1 MNELVSLK
9 KNIISYSPESKFQDI
24 ETILQD
30 RFENGE
36 FIIDWKF
43 EDLHDPFML
52 KDMQKAV
59 DRIRLAYDKKER
71 VMIFGDYDVDWV
83 TSTSILMHFF
93 RKIWLDASYR
103 VPHRVRDWYWMKKYF
118 IDEMKNLWVN
128 LVVTVDCWT
137 KDLEVISYAKSLW
150 IDVVVTDHHA
160 VPDVISEDAIAVV
173 NPKRDDC
180 NYMYKNLAWA
190 WVAFKLVQALAPLF
204 LQGEELE
211 KYLKSTIDIAAIWT
225 VADCMRLTW
234 ENRIIVQEWLRQI
247 RNSRSLGIQKL
258 IWEKINSDLDADVF
272 WFTIW
277 PRLNAAWRMDT
288 PYKAVN
294 LILNNWS
301 ELDKIIAEIE
311 KLNEERK
318 YYTKKFVDDALNKV
332 NPSDNI
338 IFYISPAIEHWII
351 WIVAWRLTEQFY
363 KPSIVLKDEW
373 DKLVASCRSPEY
385 FSIVEKL
392 TEFQDYFISFWWHK
406 QAAWFSISKEKF
418 VEFKTKILQD
428 VNKMDF
434 SQYKKVIKVDKIV
447 ELDELWFSFLNKI
460 NKYKPF
466 WLWNEKPIF
475 MVRNLN
481 YEKLE
486 FLWQNSRD
494 HLRFFTKHWF
504 KIFAFYFWDFYE
516 EIKRSWRP
524 VSIVFDITED
534 VWMGKKNLML
544 KVIDIILE

>member
-1 MNELVSLK
+1 MIEKLSLK
-9 KNIISYSPESKFQDI
+9 KNIIKYRPESISEDI
-24 ETILQD
+24 IDILEK

-43 EDLHDPFML
+43 EDLHDPYQL
-52 KDMQKAV
+52 KDMDKAV
-59 DRIRLAYDKKER
+59 KRIKEAKEKGQR
-71 VMIFGDYDVDWV
+71 VMIFWDYDVDWV

-103 VPHRVRDWYWMKKYF
+103 VPHRVKDWYWMKKYF
-118 IDEMKNLWVN
+118 IDEMKELWVN

-137 KDLEVISYAKSLW
+137 KDLDVISHAKNLW
-150 IDVVVTDHHA
+150 IDIVVTDHHA
-160 VPDVISEDAIAVV
+160 VPDVISEEAIAVI

-190 WVAFKLVQALAPLF
+190 WVAFKLVQALAPEF
-204 LQGEELE
+204 LEKSEVE

-234 ENRIIVQEWLRQI
+234 ENRIIVQEGLRQI
-247 RNSRSLGIQKL
+247 RNCRSLWIQKL
-258 IWEKINSDLDADVF
+258 LWEKLNEDLDADIF

-277 PRLNAAWRMDT
+277 PRLNAAWRMDS

-294 LILNNWS
+294 LLLNNGQNI
-301 ELDKIIAEIE
+301 DKVISEIE

-318 YYTKKFVDDALNKV
+318 YFTKQFVDDALNRV
-332 NPSDNI
+332 NREDNI

-385 FSIVEKL
+385 FSIVEIL
-392 TEFQDYFISFWWHK
+392 TKYEDYFISFWWHK

-418 VEFKTKILQD
+418 SEFKTKILSE
-428 VNKMDF
+428 VNKLDF
-434 SQYKKVIKVDKIV
+434 SKYKKEIIIDKVV
-447 ELDELWFSFLNKI
+447 QLDELWFWFLSKI
-460 NKYKPF
+460 NRYKPF
-466 WLWNEKPIF
+466 WLWNEKPLF
-475 MVRNLN
+475 LVKNLV
-481 YEKLE
+481 YDKLE
-486 FLWQNSRD
+486 FLWQWRD
-494 HLRFFTKHWF
+494 HLRFTTKHWF
-504 KIFAFYFWDFYE
+504 KIFAFFMWDFYE
-516 EIKRSWRP
+516 EIKRSWKP
-524 VSIVFDITED
+524 VSLIFDISED
-534 VWMGKKNLML
+534 NWMWNKNLML
-544 KVIDIILE
+544 KVVDIILD

>member
-1 MNELVSLK
+1 MIEKISLK
-9 KNIISYSPESKFQDI
+9 KNLIKYSPETQNEEI
-24 ETILQD
+24 EKILEK

-43 EDLHDPFML
+43 EDLHDPFEL

-59 DRIRLAYDKKER
+59 DRIKLAKERGER

-93 RKIWLDASYR
+93 IKIWLDASYR
-103 VPHRVRDWYWMKKYF
+103 VPHRVKDWYWMKTYF
-118 IDEMKNLWVN
+118 IDEMKELWVN

-137 KDLEVISYAKSLW
+137 KDLEVISYAKKLW
-150 IDVVVTDHHA
+150 IDVIVTDHHA
-160 VPDVISEDAIAVV
+160 VPDVISDEAIAVI

-190 WVAFKLVQALAPLF
+190 WVAFKLVQALAPEF
-204 LQGEELE
+204 LSKDEVE

-225 VADCMRLTW
+225 VADCMRLTG
-234 ENRIIVQEWLRQI
+234 ENRIIVQEGLRQI
-247 RNSRSLGIQKL
+247 KNCRSLWIKKL
-258 IWEKINSDLDADVF
+258 LWDKLNDDLDADIF

-294 LILNNWS
+294 LILNNGQNV
-301 ELDKIIAEIE
+301 DKIIFEIE

-318 YYTKKFVDDALNKV
+318 YFTKQFVDDAMWKIKKE
-332 NPSDNI
+332 DNI
-338 IFYISPAIEHWII
+338 IFYVSPAIEHWII
-351 WIVAWRLTEQFY
+351 WIVAWRVTEQFF

-385 FSIVEKL
+385 FSIVDIL
-392 TEFQDYFISFWWHK
+392 TKYKDYFISFWGHK
-406 QAAWFSISKEKF
+406 QAAWFSILKEKF
-418 VEFKTKILQD
+418 IEFRKKILSE
-428 VNKMDF
+428 VNSLDF
-434 SQYKKVIKVDKIV
+434 SKYRKEIIIDKVVR
-447 ELDELWFSFLNKI
+447 LDELWFSFLSKI

-466 WLWNEKPIF
+466 WLWNEKPLF
-475 MVRNLN
+475 LVKNLE

-486 FLWQNSRD
+486 FLWQGRD
-494 HLRFFTKHWF
+494 HLRFTTKYWF
-504 KIFAFYFWDFYE
+504 KIFAFFMWDFYE
-516 EIKRSWRP
+516 EIKRNKKS
-524 VSIVFDITED
+524 VSLVFDLSED
-534 VWMGKKNLML
+534 TWMWNKNLML
-544 KVIDIILE
+544 KVVDIILE